1 MTFNY
6 QYLLMKYLSIIT
18 LLVLSFACTTAPE
31 PTYSINTISNPTE
44 GGSISITPEQDAYE
58 AGTAVTF
65 TAIPNEGYTFIDF
78 GGEFNSTSNPLT
90 VAVGKADMEI
100 VANFQIKSYPL
111 NISVEGNGSIIE
123 QIIQSKSTDYDHG
136 TQVQLTANPEEGWE
150 FVEWGG
156 DASGTEP
163 TTIISVESEKNVTA
177 LFQLKRYSLNIL
189 VQGQGTTTT
198 ELLTEIEPDQDG
210 KYEHGSQLKI
220 TALPN
225 KNHKFSTWSGDT
237 TSTESSIVIEM
248 KNDIEVTAEFI
259 GPEKSLYSR
268 ETYERDDNNN
278 LTLYT
283 RYNDNGDIE
292 GYQTKYIYDENNRN
306 TETILYNSDGS
317 VFRRDTFI
325 YGENEIQQINYN
337 ADSTVNSS
345 NTYLLDENGNT
356 IERKG
361 YDADGNLT
369 ITEVNSWDASG
380 NILESQMYDASGNLN
395 SKVTFS
401 YDANGNLL
409 EQAGYYPDG
418 SGGVSLQ
425 IKYTYTYNSLNQ
437 RIEWLFEIVPQKR
450 VTRTT
455 YTYNEEGRL
464 SGFISYSPEGNV
476 QSSGTYEYD
485 LDNGIVEYYRYDANM
500 NLTSTR
506 TDLYNTD
513 LYLIERLY
521 YVIVNSK
528 IVPDFNNEFKEK
540 YPEFSLEPH
549 LEL

>member
-1 MTFNY
+1 
-6 QYLLMKYLSIIT
+6 MKYFSLIT
-18 LLVLSFACTTAPE
+18 LLLIGYACSTAPE
-31 PTYSINTISNPTE
+31 PTYSINTVSNPTE
-44 GGSISITPEQDAYE
+44 GGSITITPEQDAYE

-65 TAIPNEGYTFIDF
+65 TATPNEGYTFIDF

-111 NISVEGNGSIIE
+111 SISVEGNGSIIE
-123 QIIQSKSTDYDHG
+123 QVIQNKLTDYEHG
-136 TQVQLTANPEEGWE
+136 TQVQLTANPEDGWE

-198 ELLTEIEPDQDG
+198 ELLTEIEPDEDG
-210 KYEHGSQLKI
+210 KYEHGSQVRI

-225 KNHKFSTWSGDT
+225 KNYKFSTWSGDT

-248 KNDIEVTAEFI
+248 KNDIEVTAEFSEL
-259 GPEKSLYSR
+259 EKSLYR
-268 ETYERDDNNN
+268 RQTYERDENNN
-278 LTLYT
+278 IILSTTY
-283 RYNDNGDIE
+283 NGDGEIE
-292 GYQTKYIYDENNRN
+292 GIQQAYRYDENNRRV
-306 TETILYNSDGS
+306 ETILYNSDGS

-325 YGENEIQQINYN
+325 YGENEYQQINYN

-380 NILESQMYDASGNLN
+380 NILEQQVYDISGNLN
-395 SKVTFS
+395 FKVTFS

-437 RIEWLFEIVPQKR
+437 RIERLVEFVLQN
-450 VTRTT
+450 RTSRNT

-464 SGFISYSPEGNV
+464 SGFISYSTEGNV
-476 QSSGTYEYD
+476 QSSSAYEYD
-485 LDNGIVEYYRYDANM
+485 LDNGRVEYYQYDSEL
-500 NLTSTR
+500 NLTQTR

-528 IVPDFNNEFKEK
+528 VVPDFNNEIEEK

>member
-1 MTFNY
+1 
-6 QYLLMKYLSIIT
+6 MKYFSLIT
-18 LLVLSFACTTAPE
+18 LLLIGYACSTAPE
-31 PTYSINTISNPTE
+31 PTYSINTVSNPTE
-44 GGSISITPEQDAYE
+44 GGSISVSPEQDAYE

-65 TAIPNEGYTFIDF
+65 TATPNEGYTFIDF

-90 VAVGKADMEI
+90 VAVGKADMDI

-111 NISVEGNGSIIE
+111 SISVEGNGSIIE
-123 QIIQSKSTDYDHG
+123 QIVQSKSTDYEHG
-136 TQVQLTANPEEGWE
+136 TQVQLTANPEDGWE

-198 ELLTEIEPDQDG
+198 ELLTEIEPDEDG
-210 KYEHGSQLKI
+210 KYEHGSQVRI

-225 KNHKFSTWSGDT
+225 KNYKFSTWSGDT
-237 TSTESSIVIEM
+237 TSTDSSIVIEM
-248 KNDIEVTAEFI
+248 KNDIEVTAEFSEL
-259 GPEKSLYSR
+259 EKSLYRR
-268 ETYERDDNNN
+268 ETYERDENNN
-278 LTLYT
+278 ITLFT
-283 RYNDNGDIE
+283 SYNENGEIE
-292 GYQTKYIYDENNRN
+292 RQTKSSYDENNRN

-317 VFRRDTFI
+317 VSIRQI
-325 YGENEIQQINYN
+325 YTYTESGYELVNYN
-337 ADSTVNSS
+337 PDSTVSS
-345 NTYLLDENGNT
+345 SYTYIVNENGNT
-356 IERKG
+356 IESKG
-361 YDADGNLT
+361 YDANGNLT
-369 ITEVNSWDASG
+369 GTQVNSWDASG
-380 NILESQMYDASGNLN
+380 NILESQSYDASGNLN
-395 SKVTFS
+395 GKATFS
-401 YDANGNLL
+401 YDANGNQL
-409 EQAGYYPDG
+409 EQAVYYPDG
-418 SGGVSLQ
+418 SGGISLQ

-437 RIEWLFEIVPQKR
+437 RIERLIEFVLQNRIIR
-450 VTRTT
+450 YT

-464 SGFISYSPEGNV
+464 SGFIRYSTEGNV
-476 QSSGTYEYD
+476 QSSSAYEYD
-485 LDNGIVEYYRYDANM
+485 LDNGRVEYYQYDSEL
-500 NLTSTR
+500 NLTQTR

-528 IVPDFNNEFKEK
+528 VVPDFNNEFEKK

>member
-1 MTFNY
+1 
-6 QYLLMKYLSIIT
+6 MKYFSLIT
-18 LLVLSFACTTAPE
+18 LLLIGYACSTAPE
-31 PTYSINTISNPTE
+31 PTYTINTLSNPTE
-44 GGSISITPEQDAYE
+44 GGSISVSPEQDAYE

-65 TAIPNEGYTFIDF
+65 TATPNEGYTFTDF

-111 NISVEGNGSIIE
+111 SISVQGNGSIIE
-123 QIIQSKSTDYDHG
+123 QIIQNKSTDYEHG

-198 ELLTEIEPDQDG
+198 ELLTEIEPDEDG
-210 KYEHGSQLKI
+210 KYEHGSQVRI

-225 KNHKFSTWSGDT
+225 KNYKFSTWSGDT

-248 KNDIEVTAEFI
+248 KNDIEVTAEFSEL
-259 GPEKSLYSR
+259 EKSLYR
-268 ETYERDDNNN
+268 RQTYERDENNN
-278 LTLYT
+278 IILSTTY
-283 RYNDNGDIE
+283 NGDGEIE
-292 GYQTKYIYDENNRN
+292 GIQQAYRYDENNRRV
-306 TETILYNSDGS
+306 ETILYNSDGS
-317 VFRRDTFI
+317 VFRRDTYI
-325 YGENEIQQINYN
+325 YGENEYQQINYN
-337 ADSTVNSS
+337 ADSTVSSS

-369 ITEVNSWDASG
+369 VRVVNSFDNSG

-395 SKVTFS
+395 NKVTFS

-425 IKYTYTYNSLNQ
+425 IKYTYTYNDLNQ
-437 RIEWLFEIVPQKR
+437 QTERLIELVLQSR
-450 VTRTT
+450 TTRTT

-464 SGFISYSPEGNV
+464 SGFIEYTPEGTV
-476 QSSGTYEYD
+476 QSSSEYEYD
-485 LDNGIVEYYRYDANM
+485 IDNGRVEYYQYDAEM
-500 NLTSTR
+500 NLTQTR

-521 YVIVNSK
+521 YVIINSK
-528 IVPDFNNEFKEK
+528 IVPDFNNEIEEK